1 MAVLWLV
8 LLVSLSTFYLG
19 VFIWAVIQHFLT
31 VEIPSALKH
40 PVKFRLLHCLML
52 YIITLGNILEKMK
65 ICSMVRFI
73 QVFQDLIV
81 IKKNHNLVVTN
92 MHFGTIPVRLFQP
105 KAVSSEGRRGIIFY
119 HGGGAICGSLD
130 CYHNLCSFLAQ
141 QTDSVVLS
149 VGYRKLPDH
158 HYPCISKDCL
168 NASIH
173 FLKNLMTYGVDPSR
187 VVACGESIGG
197 GAVAVITQALV
208 SFQNLPH
215 ICAQVLITPIMQAIN
230 FRLPS
235 HQQNQ
240 NVPFLTR
247 DILTIAVC
255 KYLDIDLS
263 WKDALFNGTYM
274 HPDTWE
280 KYRKWLSSDNI
291 PRRFKNKSLLPEFSR
306 PFDEAAFME
315 IRHNSGSEVSPL
327 LVDDKIIAQLPEA
340 FLVSCENDPLR
351 DDALLY
357 KKRLEDQG
365 VPVTWYHVEDGFH
378 GCILLFDKQPFSFPC
393 SIKIANAVASYI
405 KGI

>member
-8 LLVSLSTFYLG
+8 LLVSLSAFYLG
-19 VFIWAVIQHFLT
+19 VFIWAVIQHFLI
-31 VEIPSALKH
+31 VEIPSALEH
-40 PVKFRLLHCLML
+40 PVKFRFLHCVML
-52 YIITLGNILEKMK
+52 YIIALGNILEKMR
-65 ICSMVRFI
+65 ICSMLRFI
-73 QVFQDLIV
+73 QFFYDLMV

-92 MHFGTIPVRLFQP
+92 MRFGTIPVRLFQP
-105 KAVSSEGRRGIIFY
+105 KAVSLELRRGIIFY

-130 CYHNLCSFLAQ
+130 SYHNLCSFLAK

-158 HYPCISKDCL
+158 HHPCISKDCL

-173 FLKNLMTYGVDPSR
+173 FMKNLMTYGVDPSR

-197 GAVAVITQALV
+197 GAVALVTQALLNFP
-208 SFQNLPH
+208 SLPH
-215 ICAQVLITPIMQAIN
+215 ICAQVLITPVMQVIN

-240 NVPFLTR
+240 NVPFLTK
-247 DILTIAVC
+247 DILMTVVC

-274 HPDTWE
+274 PPDTWK

-291 PRRFKNKSLLPEFSR
+291 PRRFKSKSLLPEFSG
-306 PFDEAAFME
+306 PFNEAAYLE
-315 IRHNSGSEVSPL
+315 IKHISDAEISPL
-327 LVDDKIIAQLPEA
+327 LVNDKIIAQLPEA
-340 FLVSCENDPLR
+340 FLVTCEYDPLR

-378 GCILLFDKQPFSFPC
+378 GCITLFDKQLFSFSC
-393 SIKIANAVASYI
+393 SMKIANAVASYI